1 MCVLNPGNRYRSYA
15 TQDSWCAARRLEEHA
30 VGQLKAHVGRRVT
43 DYYRVSYLYSRRDL
57 GEVVGVVAAGG
68 GAAGAVPCV
77 VGGALGGSGASQ
89 EVEEAG
95 KHYVDRAGRLGDTQV
110 HSQALAEGVG
120 VCTVV
125 RCDISR
131 AGGTVV
137 RRGWVAARGCTEAVA
152 AEVLLCAAEGVDVA
166 FGGGWFV
173 CVLVDRAVL

>member
-1 MCVLNPGNRYRSYA
+1 MYILSTYSVLSRKGTIRLLVYIRKGLRSIMCVLNPGNRYRSYA

-77 VGGALGGSGASQ
+77 VGGAL
-89 EVEEAG
+89 
-95 KHYVDRAGRLGDTQV
+95 
-110 HSQALAEGVG
+110 
-120 VCTVV
+120 
-125 RCDISR
+125 
-131 AGGTVV
+131 
-137 RRGWVAARGCTEAVA
+137 
-152 AEVLLCAAEGVDVA
+152 
-166 FGGGWFV
+166 